1 MNSIRIDIHTHSIA
15 SGHATTDTITDM
27 SKEASSRGLQ
37 VLAITEHGPATLGSC
52 TSSYFR
58 SLKNAPRKRF
68 GVELLYGCEVNIL
81 DCEGKLD
88 LEDPIL
94 KDLDL
99 NIASLH
105 TQNIKPGS
113 VLENT
118 RAVIAAIRNP
128 YIHIIGHPDDEKYEL
143 DYELIIKEAMNNH
156 VLLELNN
163 SSLNKGGYRGD
174 TKANDIKY
182 LTLCKNHSYPIVLG
196 SDSHGKEHIGEFKE
210 ALSLLN
216 QLEFPKE
223 LILNYDDDL
232 FHKWIK

>member
-1 MNSIRIDIHTHSIA
+1 
-15 SGHATTDTITDM
+15 M